1 MRAARASAFH
11 RLAWAAVALTFAVVV
26 LGAYVRLS
34 DAGLGCPDW
43 PGCYGRLD
51 VPDEP
56 HQIAEANESFPH
68 RPVEPA
74 KAWKEMVHRYFAGA
88 LGLLALALAVLAW
101 RKRSTPGQPVALPL
115 GLLALIAFQALL
127 GMWTVTWQLKP
138 VVVMAHLLGGLTTLG
153 LLVWLVLRQGRYGVR
168 GAMPEDRSLRRYALL
183 GLGLVV
189 AQIALG
195 GWTSANYAALAC
207 PDFPTCQ
214 SHWWPPTD
222 FGEAFTL
229 WRGLGVSY
237 EGGVLGNEAR
247 MTIHW
252 AHRLGAVAVALYL
265 GWLSGRLLRSGSS
278 RALRL
283 TGGIVAALLLA
294 QVGLGIANVLMR
306 LPLPVAVAHNGVAAL
321 LLLALV
327 ALNHLLRR
335 PETDP

>member
-1 MRAARASAFH
+1 MTAVRASAFH
-11 RLAWAAVALTFAVVV
+11 RLAWAALALTFAVVV

-43 PGCYGRLD
+43 PGCYGQLD

-56 HQIAEANESFPH
+56 HQIVEANQNFPH

-88 LGLLALALAVLAW
+88 LGLLVLALSSDLW
-101 RKRSTPGQPVALPL
+101 RRRGRPGQPVALPL
-115 GLLALIAFQALL
+115 GLLALIVFQALL

-153 LLVWLVLRQGRYGVR
+153 LLAWLVLGQGRYGARDAALDGRTLR
-168 GAMPEDRSLRRYALL
+168 GYALL
-183 GLGLVV
+183 GLVLLV

-195 GWTSANYAALAC
+195 GWTSANYAALSC

-214 SHWWPPTD
+214 GHWWPPTD

-229 WRGLGVSY
+229 WRGLGISY

-252 AHRLGAVAVALYL
+252 AHRLGALAVALYL
-265 GWLSGRLLRSGSS
+265 GWLSWRLLQGGPS
-278 RALRL
+278 RAVRL
-283 TGGIVAALLLA
+283 AGGVLAALLLA
-294 QVGLGIANVLMR
+294 QLALGVANVLLR
-306 LPLPVAVAHNGVAAL
+306 LPLPVAVAHSGVAAL